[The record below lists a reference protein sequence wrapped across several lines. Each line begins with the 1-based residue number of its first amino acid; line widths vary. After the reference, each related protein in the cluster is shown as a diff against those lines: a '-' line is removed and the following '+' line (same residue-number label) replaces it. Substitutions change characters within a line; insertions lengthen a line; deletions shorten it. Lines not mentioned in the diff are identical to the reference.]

1 MNKNKKTMV
10 KYRLAKLSD
19 AKSLAIVHKVC
30 AESQKDGFF
39 HKLGILF
46 IYRYYK
52 IVISNKNSIILLAE
66 NKNGLL
72 GFHSGT
78 LKAEEHLSGLKNN
91 RISLFFS
98 VIPELFI
105 NPKLFF
111 EVYKRYRYVSKKNT
125 AIKFG
130 ITNGPRGEYWGWDP
144 ENPNP
149 LDSLKLHKKW
159 HLIMK
164 ALGVNFIKSEVDVTN
179 KRVLKSIKLMG
190 GEIISE
196 VILPDGRNRAIVQYD
211 LKNWN

>member
-1 MNKNKKTMV
+1 MIL
-10 KYRLAKLSD
+10 YRIAKSSDSLSIAKLH
-19 AKSLAIVHKVC
+19 VRC
-30 AESQKDGFF
+30 AERQNGGFF

-52 IVISNKNSIILLAE
+52 IVISNKYSIILLAE
-66 NKNGLL
+66 NENRLL

-78 LKAEEHLSGLKNN
+78 LKTEEHLLRLKNS
-91 RISLFFS
+91 RGVLFLSL
-98 VIPELFI
+98 IPELLI

-111 EVYKRYRYVSKKNT
+111 EVYKRYRYVSKKNA

-130 ITNGPRGEYWGWDP
+130 VTSGPRGEYWGWDP
-144 ENPNP
+144 DNPDP
-149 LDSLKLHKKW
+149 IHSLKLHKNW

-164 ALGVNFIKSEVDVTN
+164 SLGVNFIKSEVDLTN

-196 VILPDGRNRAIVQYD
+196 VILPNGRKRAVVQYD
-211 LKNWN
+211 LKNWI